1 MPVTHSPFGWPR
13 SGVCPSR
20 PGRCSQAPRRPRPR
34 TGCTCASSAARR
46 RPAPLNCPWK
56 EKTYGHQL
64 EGPHEAAG
72 VLAGHRGRGGDTGA
86 RVPGTRL
93 RGHSTRYGR
102 PAARPTQLGTRSE
115 RKFGAGGPRRVSTW
129 QWLLRWGGIIM
140 NGWPAS
146 RGGCCKGSAWE
157 QMQYCVR
164 TFC

>member
-1 MPVTHSPFGWPR
+1 MPSASVSCCPCANARGAAMSASKQPTPCAAGSPSASRPTRPR
-13 SGVCPSR
+13 SR
-20 PGRCSQAPRRPRPR
+20 PGGAAAESSTRPTSPSR
-34 TGCTCASSAARR
+34 S
-46 RPAPLNCPWK
+46 
-56 EKTYGHQL
+56 
-64 EGPHEAAG
+64 
-72 VLAGHRGRGGDTGA
+72 GA
-86 RVPGTRL
+86 TTR
-93 RGHSTRYGR
+93 RGHLRCHVPPDIAASRYLGLGYEAIPRAWR

-115 RKFGAGGPRRVSTW
+115 RKFGAGGPRRTSTW